1 MITESE
7 HDEIF
12 IQASESS
19 GLKMVAAISALVIT
33 ALIFV
38 GYAYLRRRQAQSIM
52 PAQQAATAQPKAPP
66 QALIL
71 VDEALLQGTNTLL
84 GGTVKN
90 ISDGRLSG
98 LSVEL
103 ELRRRKDGTP
113 EKKLVTVSPA
123 DIDSQQEGR
132 YSLQLKAQEYSSAKV
147 VALLHAGSQSTL
159 PYTIA
164 QGEKRPLERLESKT
178 IKVDKPSG
186 KRSEF
191 LNSPDNPARV
201 P

>member
-7 HDEIF
+7 HEEIF

-19 GLKMVAAISALVIT
+19 GLKMLAAISALVIT

-38 GYAYLRRRQAQSIM
+38 GYAYLRKRQAQSIV
-52 PAQQAATAQPKAPP
+52 PAQQAAAQPKAPP

-71 VDEALLQGTNTLL
+71 VDEALLQGSNTLL
-84 GGTVKN
+84 GGTVRN
-90 ISDGRLSG
+90 ISNSRLSG
-98 LSVEL
+98 LSIEL
-103 ELRRRKDGTP
+103 ELKRRKDGTS
-113 EKKLVTVSPA
+113 EKKLVSLSPA

-132 YSLQLKAQEYSSAKV
+132 YSIQLKAQDYASAKV
-147 VALLHAGSQSTL
+147 IALHDGAQLML
-159 PYTIA
+159 PYTLA
-164 QGEKRPLERLESKT
+164 QGGKRPPERLESKT
-178 IKVDKPSG
+178 IKVDKPTG

>member
-7 HDEIF
+7 HEEIF

-19 GLKMVAAISALVIT
+19 GLKMLAAVSALVIT

-38 GYAYLRRRQAQSIM
+38 GYAYLRRRQAQSNV

-71 VDEALLQGTNTLL
+71 VDEALLQGSNTLL
-84 GGTVKN
+84 AGTVRN
-90 ISDGRLSG
+90 ISNVRLSG

-103 ELRRRKDGTP
+103 ELRRRKDSTT
-113 EKKLVTVSPA
+113 ETKLVPVSPA
-123 DIDSQQEGR
+123 EIETQQEGR
-132 YSLQLKAQEYSSAKV
+132 YSLQLKAQEYVSAKV
-147 VALLHAGSQSTL
+147 IALHDGGQSTL
-159 PYTIA
+159 PYTLA
-164 QGEKRPLERLESKT
+164 QGEKRPPERLESKT
-178 IKVDKPSG
+178 IKVDKPAG
-186 KRSEF
+186 KPPEF

>member
-1 MITESE
+1 MITQSE
-7 HDEIF
+7 HEEIF

-38 GYAYLRRRQAQSIM
+38 GYAYLRKRQAQSNV
-52 PAQQAATAQPKAPP
+52 PAQQAATVQPKAPP
-66 QALIL
+66 QAVIL
-71 VDEALLQGTNTLL
+71 ADEALLQGTNTLL
-84 GGTVKN
+84 GGTVRN
-90 ISDGRLSG
+90 ISSGRLSG

-113 EKKLVTVSPA
+113 EKKLVPVSPG

-132 YSLQLKAQEYSSAKV
+132 YSLQLKAQEYSSARI
-147 VALLHAGSQSTL
+147 VALHAEPGATL
-159 PYTIA
+159 PYTLA
-164 QGEKRPLERLESKT
+164 HGEKRPLERLDSKT

>member
-7 HDEIF
+7 HEEIF

-19 GLKMVAAISALVIT
+19 GLRMVAAISALVIT

-38 GYAYLRRRQAQSIM
+38 GYAYLRKRQAQSIL
-52 PAQQAATAQPKAPP
+52 PAQPAAIAQPKAPP

-84 GGTVKN
+84 GGMVKN
-90 ISDGRLSG
+90 ISNGRLSG

-113 EKKLVTVSPA
+113 EKKLVPVSPA

-132 YSLQLKAQEYSSAKV
+132 YSLQLKAQEYSSARV
-147 VALLHAGSQSTL
+147 VALHAEAGATL
-159 PYTIA
+159 PYTLA

-191 LNSPDNPARV
+191 FNSPDKPARV

>member
-7 HDEIF
+7 HEEIF

-19 GLKMVAAISALVIT
+19 GLKMLAAISALVIT

-38 GYAYLRRRQAQSIM
+38 GYAYLRKRQVQSIV
-52 PAQQAATAQPKAPP
+52 PAQQSATAQPKASP

-71 VDEALLQGTNTLL
+71 VDEALLQGSNTVL
-84 GGTVKN
+84 GGTVRN
-90 ISDGRLSG
+90 ISNGRLSG
-98 LSVEL
+98 LSIEL
-103 ELRRRKDGTP
+103 ELKRRKDGTS
-113 EKKLVTVSPA
+113 EKKLVPVSPA

-132 YSLQLKAQEYSSAKV
+132 YSIQLKAQEYGSAKV
-147 VALLHAGSQSTL
+147 TALHDGSQSTL
-159 PYTIA
+159 PYTLA
-164 QGEKRPLERLESKT
+164 QGEKRPAERLESKT
-178 IKVDKPSG
+178 IKVDKPGG

>member
-7 HDEIF
+7 HEEIF
-12 IQASESS
+12 IEASESS
-19 GLKMVAAISALVIT
+19 GLKMVAAVAALLVT

-38 GYAYLRRRQAQSIM
+38 GYAYLRKRQAQSNV
-52 PAQQAATAQPKAPP
+52 PAQQVATAQPKASP

-71 VDEALLQGTNTLL
+71 VDEALLQGSNTLL
-84 GGTVKN
+84 AGTVRN
-90 ISDGRLSG
+90 ISNGRLSG
-98 LSVEL
+98 LSIEL
-103 ELRRRKDGTP
+103 ELKRRKDGTS
-113 EKKLVTVSPA
+113 EKKLVPLSPA

-132 YSLQLKAQEYSSAKV
+132 YSLQLKAQEYASARV
-147 VALLHAGSQSTL
+147 IALHDGAQSTL
-159 PYTIA
+159 PYTLA
-164 QGEKRPLERLESKT
+164 PGEKRPPERLESKT
-178 IKVDKPSG
+178 IKVDKPAG

>member
-7 HDEIF
+7 NEEIF

-19 GLKMVAAISALVIT
+19 GLKMLAAISALVIT

-38 GYAYLRRRQAQSIM
+38 GYAYLRKRQAQSIV
-52 PAQQAATAQPKAPP
+52 PVQQAATAQPKASP

-71 VDEALLQGTNTLL
+71 VDEALLQGSNTLL
-84 GGTVKN
+84 GGTVRN
-90 ISDGRLSG
+90 ISNGRLSG
-98 LSVEL
+98 LSIEL
-103 ELRRRKDGTP
+103 ELKRRKDGTS
-113 EKKLVTVSPA
+113 EKKLVPVSPA

-132 YSLQLKAQEYSSAKV
+132 YSIQLKAQEYGSAKV
-147 VALLHAGSQSTL
+147 VALHDGAQTML
-159 PYTIA
+159 PYTLA

-178 IKVDKPSG
+178 IKVDKPTG

>member
-7 HDEIF
+7 HEEIF

-19 GLKMVAAISALVIT
+19 GLKMLAAISALVIT

-38 GYAYLRRRQAQSIM
+38 GYAYLRKRQVQSIAS
-52 PAQQAATAQPKAPP
+52 AQQAATAQPKAPP

-71 VDEALLQGTNTLL
+71 VDEALLQGSNTLL
-84 GGTVKN
+84 GGTVRN
-90 ISDGRLSG
+90 ISNGRLSG
-98 LSVEL
+98 LSIEL
-103 ELRRRKDGTP
+103 ELKRRKDGTS
-113 EKKLVTVSPA
+113 EKKLVPVSPA
-123 DIDSQQEGR
+123 DIDAQQEGR
-132 YSLQLKAQEYSSAKV
+132 YSIQLKAQEYGSAKV
-147 VALLHAGSQSTL
+147 IALHDGAQATL
-159 PYTIA
+159 PYTLA
-164 QGEKRPLERLESKT
+164 QGDKRPPERLESKT
-178 IKVDKPSG
+178 IKVDKPGG

>member
-7 HDEIF
+7 HEEIF

-38 GYAYLRRRQAQSIM
+38 GYAYLRKRQAQSNV
-52 PAQQAATAQPKAPP
+52 PVQRAATAQPKAPP

-71 VDEALLQGTNTLL
+71 VDEALLQGSNTLL
-84 GGTVKN
+84 GGTVRN
-90 ISDGRLSG
+90 ISNGRLNGISIEIE
-98 LSVEL
+98 VK
-103 ELRRRKDGTP
+103 RRKDGTT
-113 EKKLVTVSPA
+113 EKKLVPVSPA
-123 DIDSQQEGR
+123 DIDPQQEGR
-132 YSLQLKAQEYSSAKV
+132 YSLQLKAQEYASARV
-147 VALLHAGSQSTL
+147 IALHDGAQSTL
-159 PYTIA
+159 PYTLA
-164 QGEKRPLERLESKT
+164 QGEKRPPERLESKT

-186 KRSEF
+186 KRSDF